1 MTLRHKRNQKK
12 VQIAQRRQT
21 VIQMITQG
29 RTQMEIASELGVT
42 QGTVSADLKAALAE
56 YRQTL
61 SAPIDEVFT
70 NEMLKLDQLE
80 REIWSV
86 YRTLPPHKKDPR
98 LFHLL
103 LNVSIQRQKILGL
116 TDASGRN
123 YDLLNNSCT
132 KDISK
137 ESVSIMARALEA
149 AGLVEAPALDCSND
163 NIIDI

>member
-1 MTLRHKRNQKK
+1 MTLRHKRNMKK

-29 RTQMEIASELGVT
+29 RTQLEIASELGVA
-42 QGTVSADLKAALAE
+42 QGTVSADLKAALKE
-56 YRQTL
+56 YRETL
-61 SAPIDEVFT
+61 AVPIEDVFT
-70 NEMLKLDQLE
+70 AEMLKLEQLE

-86 YRTLPPHKKDPR
+86 YRTLPAHKKDPR

-116 TDASGRN
+116 TDSGRSF
-123 YDLLNNSCT
+123 DLLNNSCT
-132 KDISK
+132 KDISE

-149 AGLVEAPALDCSND
+149 AGLVVPALDCKDND
-163 NIIDI
+163 VIDI